1 MFILEDKQLSFDT
14 IPFLKYPYNPEH
26 PLMKLEAAIQ
36 WDNLLEALAGFY
48 CADDG
53 RPSIPLRAQA
63 GTLILKYIKHFPD
76 RDTVVYV
83 QENLYAQRFCGLSP
97 EQAVDYMHPATG
109 LSNFRAQIGPEG
121 MTFIENV
128 LHAAARKKPLK
139 RGNQLII
146 DTTCVPMD
154 IRYPTDIRLLERC
167 RREALILIKKAKA
180 FGVDSSY
187 RTYARL
193 AKKVYTVF
201 AKLSK
206 PKVNTRKKVHKQML
220 QFVRRNLKQLTDLRS
235 QCTRALGRRVRE
247 ESDRR
252 RFDILRFLQRLK
264 ESERKIQA
272 ILHQQKQVYHGNVH
286 LPQRIV
292 SFHKDHVRPIMRG
305 KFPVPTEFGPKVL
318 LAVVRGYTYVV
329 QAFQD
334 NVSDTRM
341 TVPALRWF
349 KMVFG
354 KFPRELLA
362 DRGMWKRAAAKWLR
376 AAGIGCG
383 IQVKGKEVPDTAVT
397 RRQIRQRLP
406 IEARISLS
414 KRCFGWDRCRARN
427 DDHEESW
434 IRLGAAAMNVHLAY
448 GDTS

>member
-1 MFILEDKQLSFDT
+1 MFILEDKQLSFDA
-14 IPFLKYPYNPEH
+14 IPFLKFPYNPEH

-36 WDNLLEALAGFY
+36 WNNLLEALAVFY
-48 CADDG
+48 SAEEG
-53 RPSIPLRAQA
+53 RHSIPLRAQA
-63 GTLILKYIKHFPD
+63 GTLILKYVKNLPD
-76 RDTVVYV
+76 RDTVALV

-121 MTFIENV
+121 MAFIEEV

-139 RGNQLII
+139 RGNKLII
-146 DTTCVPMD
+146 DTTCVPLD
-154 IRYPTDIRLLERC
+154 IRYPTDIKLLERC
-167 RREALILIKKAKA
+167 RREVLILIKKAKA
-180 FGVDSSY
+180 FGVGASY
-187 RTYARL
+187 RTYSRM
-193 AKKVYTVF
+193 AKKAYTVF

-206 PKVNTRKKVHKQML
+206 PKLKTRKKVHKQRL
-220 QFVRRNLKQLTDLRS
+220 QFVRRNFKQLADLRS
-235 QCTRALGRRVRE
+235 QCTQALGRRVRD

-252 RFDILRFLQRLK
+252 RWDVLRFLQRLK
-264 ESERKIQA
+264 ESERKIHI
-272 ILHQQKQVYHGNVH
+272 ILHQQKQIYGGNVH
-286 LPQRIV
+286 LPHRIV

-349 KMVFG
+349 KTVFG

-362 DRGMWKRAAAKWLR
+362 DRGMWKRALAKWIR

-383 IQVKGKEVPDTAVT
+383 IQVKGNNVPDTPVT

-406 IEARISLS
+406 IEARISLN

-427 DDHEESW
+427 DAHEESW
-434 IRLGAAAMNVHLAY
+434 IRLGTAAMNVHLAY
-448 GDTS
+448 GDSS